1 MALAVGAL
9 LGYNRESHEKP
20 AGLRTYMLVS
30 LGTAF
35 FVLVPIQLGIAQNS
49 PGDFVRV
56 IQGLVAGVGFIGG
69 GVIWYNEHKDKSP
82 VRGVTTA
89 AGIWVSSA
97 LGLAAGCG
105 LSHMVLI
112 GTLLAWFT
120 LSVLRTLEHKFIR

>member
-1 MALAVGAL
+1 MALAAGAV
-9 LGYNRESHEKP
+9 LGYNRETRDKP
-20 AGLRTYMLVS
+20 AGLRTYILVS

-35 FVLVPIQLGIAQNS
+35 FALVPIQLGIVQEN
-49 PGDFVRV
+49 PGDFTRV

-69 GVIWYNEHKDKSP
+69 GVIWYHEHKEKSP

-105 LSHMVLI
+105 LSQLVLV
-112 GTLLAWFT
+112 GTLFAWFT
-120 LSVLRTLEHKFIR
+120 LGTLRKLENRLFK